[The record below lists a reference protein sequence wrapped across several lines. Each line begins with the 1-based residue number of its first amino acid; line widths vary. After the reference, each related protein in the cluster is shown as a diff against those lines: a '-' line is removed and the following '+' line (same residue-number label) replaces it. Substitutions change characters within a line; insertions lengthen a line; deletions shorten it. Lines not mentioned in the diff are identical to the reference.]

1 MGNILGNRI
10 KALRNEAELTQ
21 EEFGDKLNVT
31 KVAVSKWELGKR
43 SPDTEM
49 LIKIADIGNVST
61 DWLLGRTDIP
71 KAKLYKYVFDGEEIE
86 IAVNKDK
93 IPDENYVKDLYE
105 KIKLVKQLE
114 NMGFKFPSEKKE

>member
-105 KIKLVKQLE
+105 KIKLVDRLE
-114 NMGFKFPSEKKE
+114 SMGFKFPSEKKE